1 MRIWTVTEDIRREPQ
16 GQLERQQFYT
26 ANSMDKCPGVGEN
39 IDCFKAG
46 GGGGVSVWQEQ
57 RKGGVERE
65 KEG

>member
-46 GGGGVSVWQEQ
+46 GGGGVFLCGRSKE
-57 RKGGVERE
+57 KVE
-65 KEG
+65 